1 MMAVTPVSRAASRR
15 IVGLFV
21 SLVAS
26 LGVSAI
32 GGRITAASV
41 GDWYQALIKPP
52 FNPPDW
58 AFPPVWTALY
68 ILMGL
73 AAWRIWDRNP
83 IGIRRALAV
92 YAAQLSL
99 NLGWTILFFGLQRPN
114 WALIEIVPLLGFI
127 LWTVALFRPL
137 DRVAAWLLAPYALWV
152 AFAVYLNAGIVA
164 LN

>member
-1 MMAVTPVSRAASRR
+1 MAVTPVSRTASRR
-15 IVGLFV
+15 IAGLFV
-21 SLVAS
+21 SLSAS

-41 GDWYQALIKPP
+41 GDWYQTLVKPP

-58 AFPPVWTALY
+58 VFPPVWVALY

-73 AAWRIWDRNP
+73 AAWRIWDSRRT
-83 IGIRRALAV
+83 GIPRALAG
-92 YAAQLSL
+92 YAVQLGL
-99 NLGWTILFFGLQRPN
+99 NLGWTILFFGLRRPD

-127 LWTVALFRPL
+127 LWTVASFHRL
-137 DRVAAWLLAPYALWV
+137 DRLAAWLLAPYALWV
-152 AFAVYLNAGIVA
+152 AFAVYLNAGIVT